1 MKDSVRTVWVSPDR
15 VQVLVIMPWCPFL
28 VVNVRHQLSG
38 TLINP
43 ACLPEEYCHCQHNA
57 NHPVLS
63 LTARSRNLWVPR
75 KIHSRAQHP
84 PRSPEPLLFDPR
96 RLVRRGGVEQQV
108 ASPSHWLLSRS
119 QPPQSSPGSK
129 RADRTLQPHRHP
141 HFVCGV
147 LRPMLPDPALYPDG
161 CYVPPQRRVPE
172 RSSDHCLEHAII
184 ILSWQLC
191 DVFELP
197 HCPPRVIHLFSI
209 VLDVLL
215 LYFPV
220 LHTTIFNLQ
229 PQRQGFFI
237 MDVSSESILSER
249 DFKVTIPH
257 CGHASQTSDDDRL
270 LFGTR

>member
-38 TLINP
+38 ALINP

-57 NHPVLS
+57 KHPVLS

-75 KIHSRAQHP
+75 KIHPRAQHP

-141 HFVCGV
+141 HFVCRV

-172 RSSDHCLEHAII
+172 RSSDHGLDHANG
-184 ILSWQLC
+184 L
-191 DVFELP
+191 
-197 HCPPRVIHLFSI
+197 HA
-209 VLDVLL
+209 LDHMACQEPSEPAQDPQGQVASARQASAGDS
-215 LYFPV
+215 
-220 LHTTIFNLQ
+220 LQ
-229 PQRQGFFI
+229 PQSHHCVTRFENRQCPPHRSLDQQGRSPPP
-237 MDVSSESILSER
+237 DPHPRAAALKTALER
-249 DFKVTIPH
+249 P
-257 CGHASQTSDDDRL
+257 G
-270 LFGTR
+270 